1 MAPSASKE
9 KRLAKKAADGK
20 GKAAKGKAA
29 KNAEAVDGDAPAT
42 SGEKQDEV
50 DKLAAQVD
58 QYGISDRVTTGVLAS
73 VPSSKD
79 VKINSV
85 SLVFHGRVLITDS
98 VLELSYG
105 RRYGLLGENGC
116 GKSTL
121 LKAIAAREFPIP
133 NHLDIYLL
141 NEGAP
146 PSDLGALEWVVKEA
160 ENEMERLDKMAEKL
174 LEEEGPESPVLI
186 DLYDH
191 MDKLDP
197 STFATRASLIL
208 TGLGFNKKTLHK
220 KTKDMSG
227 GWRMRVA
234 LGKALFVKPSLLLL
248 DDPTAHLDLEACVW
262 LEEYLKKWERT
273 LVLISHSMDFLNG
286 VCNNMID
293 MRNKALQ
300 YYGGNYDSY
309 HKVRSDN
316 EVNQT
321 KAYNKQQE
329 EIQHIK
335 KFIASAGTY
344 ANLVK
349 QAKSRQKILDK
360 MEADGFIQPV
370 TADRVFTFRFADVD
384 KLPPPVLSFD
394 NVTFSYSGDPADD
407 LYRNLDLGFDMD
419 SRTAL
424 VGPNGVGK
432 STLLRL
438 MTGKLS
444 PTGGTVTRHTHL
456 KLGMYSQHSAEQLD
470 LTKSSLDFVRDKYK
484 DKSQDYQ
491 YWRQQL
497 GRYGLTGEA
506 QTALMGTLSEGQ
518 KSRIVFALLAIDSPN
533 MILLDEPTNGLD
545 IPTIDSL
552 ADAINAFT
560 GGVIV
565 VSHDFRY
572 VPSPLIPLLSLSL
585 LLSLLSSISL
595 YTLFILHDADETNR
609 LLDKIAKQIL
619 VCENKTIQQWDG
631 SIGQYK
637 DYLRKK
643 MISAGAV

>member
-1 MAPSASKE
+1 MPSASKE

-20 GKAAKGKAA
+20 EKKTVASRSKANS
-29 KNAEAVDGDAPAT
+29 KNASAAGSVAGDETPPQIDANGNRIESDEPAT
-42 SGEKQDEV
+42 GADKMDEV
-50 DKLAAQVD
+50 KRLADQMDKHGL
-58 QYGISDRVTTGVLAS
+58 SDRVTTGVLSSTAT
-73 VPSSKD
+73 SKD
-79 VKINSV
+79 VKITSL
-85 SLVFHGRVLITDS
+85 SLVFHGRVLISDS
-98 VLELSYG
+98 TLELTLG

-133 NHLDIYLL
+133 EHVDIYLL

-146 PSDLGALEWVVKEA
+146 PSEFGALEWVVKEA
-160 ENEMERLDKMAEKL
+160 ENELERLDKLAEKL
-174 LEEEGPESPVLI
+174 LEEEGPESPVLM
-186 DLYDH
+186 DLYEH
-191 MDKLDP
+191 MDKMDP

-208 TGLGFNKKTLHK
+208 TGLGFNKTTIHK

-234 LGKALFVKPSLLLL
+234 LGKALFVKPTLLLL

-262 LEEYLKKWERT
+262 LEEYMKKWDRT
-273 LVLISHSMDFLNG
+273 LVLVSHSQDFLNG
-286 VCNNMID
+286 VCTSMID
-293 MRNKALQ
+293 MRSKSLI

-309 HKVRSDN
+309 VKTRS
-316 EVNQT
+316 EQETNQM
-321 KAYNKQQE
+321 KAYQKQQD
-329 EIQHIK
+329 EIVHIK

-370 TADRVFTFRFADVD
+370 IPDKVFTFRFADVE
-384 KLPPPVLSFD
+384 KLPPPVLAFD
-394 NVTFSYSGDPADD
+394 NVTFSYSGDPKDD
-407 LYRNLDLGFDMD
+407 LYRNIDLGFDMD

-444 PTGGTVTRHTHL
+444 PTAGTVQRHTHL
-456 KLGMYSQHSAEQLD
+456 KLGLYSQHSAEQLD
-470 LTKSSLDFVRDKYK
+470 LTKSALDFVRDKYS

-506 QTALMGTLSEGQ
+506 QTSLIGTLSDGQ

-533 MILLDEPTNGLD
+533 MLLLDEPTNGLD

-552 ADAINAFT
+552 ADAINAFS
-560 GGVIV
+560 GGVVV
-565 VSHDFRY
+565 VSHDFR
-572 VPSPLIPLLSLSL
+572 
-585 LLSLLSSISL
+585 
-595 YTLFILHDADETNR
+595 
-609 LLDKIAKQIL
+609 
-619 VCENKTIQQWDG
+619 
-631 SIGQYK
+631 
-637 DYLRKK
+637 
-643 MISAGAV
+643 